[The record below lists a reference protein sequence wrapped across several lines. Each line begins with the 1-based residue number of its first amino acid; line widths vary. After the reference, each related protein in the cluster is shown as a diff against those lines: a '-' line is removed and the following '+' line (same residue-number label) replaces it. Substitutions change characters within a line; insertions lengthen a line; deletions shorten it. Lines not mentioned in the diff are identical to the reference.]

1 MKLLSTNISVHK
13 PAVFS
18 TPQMHRS
25 LIALIASALW
35 FVALPWAGAAEQAA
49 LSGTFLVA
57 GKAAALKYASAY
69 KGEPESGKPVTVL
82 VLTAKDQSKD
92 SKATVDALFGKFGD
106 AIVVKVFDDGK
117 IYSADVL
124 HSGFDLPNNTL
135 TLFGDAPLSIKDFKN
150 SDGAISG
157 TLTSGGAQEVR
168 GQKWEVNLTFKA
180 RYRDWE
186 RSEN

>member
-1 MKLLSTNISVHK
+1 MKLLSTNIPVHK
-13 PAVFS
+13 PAAFFI
-18 TPQMHRS
+18 PQTHRS

-35 FVALPWAGAAEQAA
+35 FVALPWAGAAGQGA
-49 LSGTFLVA
+49 LSGTFVVA

-69 KGEPESGKPVTVL
+69 KSDPESGKPVTVL
-82 VLTAKDQSKD
+82 VLTTKDQSKD

-135 TLFGDAPLSIKDFKN
+135 TLLGDAPLSIKDFKN
-150 SDGAISG
+150 ADGAISG

-168 GQKWEVNLTFKA
+168 GQKWEVNLTFKVKTP
-180 RYRDWE
+180 
-186 RSEN
+186 

>member
-1 MKLLSTNISVHK
+1 MKLLSTNIPVHK

-18 TPQMHRS
+18 TLQMHRF
-25 LIALIASALW
+25 LIAVIASALW
-35 FVALPWAGAAEQAA
+35 FVALPLAGAAEQAA

-92 SKATVDALFGKFGD
+92 SKAAVDALFGKFGD

-150 SDGAISG
+150 ADGAISG

-180 RYRDWE
+180 KVP
-186 RSEN
+186 

>member
-1 MKLLSTNISVHK
+1 MKLLSTNIPVHK

-18 TPQMHRS
+18 TLQMHRS

-49 LSGTFLVA
+49 LSGTFVVV

-69 KGEPESGKPVTVL
+69 KGDPESGKPVTVF
-82 VLTAKDQSKD
+82 VRTTKDPGKD
-92 SKATVDALFGKFGD
+92 SKATFNALFGKFGD
-106 AIVVKVFDDGK
+106 AIVVKIFDDGK

-150 SDGAISG
+150 ADGAISG

-180 RYRDWE
+180 KVP
-186 RSEN
+186 

>member
-1 MKLLSTNISVHK
+1 VDTPANSNTPMKLLSTNISVHK

-92 SKATVDALFGKFGD
+92 SKATVTHC
-106 AIVVKVFDDGK
+106 
-117 IYSADVL
+117 SASL
-124 HSGFDLPNNTL
+124 AMQS
-135 TLFGDAPLSIKDFKN
+135 
-150 SDGAISG
+150 
-157 TLTSGGAQEVR
+157 
-168 GQKWEVNLTFKA
+168 W
-180 RYRDWE
+180 
-186 RSEN
+186 